1 MSGKAIHQLNEQI
14 GRGVSWLNGVL
25 VLLVCADVVSR
36 FLFQETAA
44 WVMELEWH
52 LFALIFLLGSGYA
65 LRHNRHV
72 RVDLFYNRFA
82 PRDRALADL
91 IGGAVLLIPWCILI
105 IYFSSSYAWSSFL
118 IREGSPDPGGLP
130 ARYLIKFAIPLG
142 FFLLLLQGVASVLE
156 AWKTYRKTEA

>member
-1 MSGKAIHQLNEQI
+1 LNEQI

-52 LFALIFLLGSGYA
+52 LFALVFLLGSGYA

-105 IYFSSSYAWSSFL
+105 IYVSSSYAWSAFL
-118 IREGSPDPGGLP
+118 IQEGSPDPGGLP

-142 FFLLLLQGVASVLE
+142 FFLLLLQGIASVLE
-156 AWKTYRKTEA
+156 AWKTYRKKEA

>member
-1 MSGKAIHQLNEQI
+1 LSGKAIHQLNEQI

-142 FFLLLLQGVASVLE
+142 FLLLLLQGIASVLE

>member
-52 LFALIFLLGSGYA
+52 LFALVFLLGSGYA

-82 PRDRALADL
+82 PRDRALADI

-156 AWKTYRKTEA
+156 AWKTCRKTEA